1 MPIHLPPNGAP
12 CWFELASPDP
22 QRSIAFHRDLFGWQ
36 AMPAPMD
43 GGGPYWFLRNAN
55 GTVGALRGLA
65 PGEPRGYWNVYFA
78 VADVDAALAQA
89 ESHGGRRLF
98 DPFDV
103 PGFGRGA
110 MLTDPVGAVTSLWR
124 PANPG
129 DAGDFVMFEDH
140 AIGWVELAARDGD
153 RARDF
158 YRALLGWDVRES
170 ADSPFRYL
178 EYGIG
183 DMRYGGILPMTKEW
197 GEMPS
202 HWSVYVPV
210 PDVDACCARADEL
223 GGTVCVPAFDAP
235 GVGRIARIDDP
246 AGVGCYV
253 IRRAA
258 QPTT

>member
-12 CWFELASPDP
+12 CWFELATSDP
-22 QRSIAFHRDLFGWQ
+22 QRSIDFHREVFGWQ
-36 AMPAPMD
+36 ASPSPG

-78 VADVDAALAQA
+78 VADVDA
-89 ESHGGRRLF
+89 
-98 DPFDV
+98 V
-103 PGFGRGA
+103 
-110 MLTDPVGAVTSLWR
+110 VSLWQ

-158 YRALLGWDVRES
+158 YRDLLGWDIDES
-170 ADSPFRYL
+170 APGGFRYL
-178 EYGIG
+178 QFGRG
-183 DMRYGGILPMTKEW
+183 GTRYGGVLPMTADW
-197 GEMPS
+197 GDMPS

-210 PDVDACCARADEL
+210 PDVDACCARATER
-223 GGTVCVPAFDAP
+223 GGAVVVPAFDAP

-246 AGVGCYV
+246 TGVGCYL

-258 QPTT
+258 PAA

>member
-1 MPIHLPPNGAP
+1 MPIHLPSNGAP
-12 CWFELASPDP
+12 CWFELASSDP
-22 QRSIAFHRDLFGWQ
+22 QRSIDFHRELLGWQ
-36 AMPAPMD
+36 ASPSPG
-43 GGGPYWFLRNAN
+43 GGGPYWFLRSVN

-78 VADVDAALAQA
+78 VADVDAALARA
-89 ESHGGRRLF
+89 EALGGKRLF
-98 DPFDV
+98 DPFEA

-110 MLTDPVGAVTSLWR
+110 MLTDAVGAVVSLWQ

-140 AIGWVELAARDGD
+140 AIGWVELAARDGN

-158 YRALLGWDVRES
+158 YRELLGWDVEES
-170 ADSPFRYL
+170 APGGFRYL
-178 EYGIG
+178 QFGRG
-183 DMRYGGILPMTKEW
+183 GTRYGGVLPMTADW
-197 GEMPS
+197 GDMPS

-210 PDVDACCARADEL
+210 PDVDACCARATER
-223 GGTVCVPAFDAP
+223 GGAVVVPAFDAP

-246 AGVGCYV
+246 TGVGCYL

-258 QPTT
+258 PAA

>member
-1 MPIHLPPNGAP
+1 MPIHLPPAGAP

-22 QRSIAFHRDLFGWQ
+22 ERSIAFHRDLFGWQ
-36 AMPAPMD
+36 AVPAPMD
-43 GGGPYWFLRNAN
+43 GGGGAYWFVRNAN
-55 GTVGALRGLA
+55 GTLGALRGLA

-78 VADVDAALAQA
+78 VADADAALARA
-89 ESHGGRRLF
+89 ESLGGRRLF

-110 MLTDPVGAVTSLWR
+110 MLTDAVGAVASLWQA
-124 PANPG
+124 ANPA
-129 DAGDFVMFEDH
+129 DAGDFVMYEDH

-158 YRALLGWDVRES
+158 YRGLLGWTIEDS
-170 ADSPFRYL
+170 ANGGFRYL
-178 EYGIG
+178 ECAAGG
-183 DMRYGGILPMTKEW
+183 VRHGGILPMTKEW
-197 GEMPS
+197 GDTPS

-210 PDVDACCARADEL
+210 ADVDACCARTTQL

-253 IRRAA
+253 IRLAA
-258 QPTT
+258 GSR